1 VENNEREPPAPF
13 KPYPGFREFA
23 LKNYSTEALKRRRNQ
38 SINEHSAEPID
49 RADIEESQL

>member
-23 LKNYSTEALKRRRNQ
+23 LRNYSTEALKRRRNQ